1 MKKVSIGIILVFLVV
16 FIQIINLNLFKHEYY
31 LNKYYEKS
39 NIYVYGKS
47 AKRGRI
53 LDVNGKVLVD
63 NIGIKTIYYNK
74 LNKIYAKD
82 EIKIAY
88 ALANILDIE
97 VLDEDVLKKFWLV
110 KNEYGKELVTK
121 EEYKLYKER
130 KINTSDILE
139 LKMKRIDLSS
149 FNLLDKKAAS
159 IYYLMNKDYNY
170 QKKVIKENVTDDEY
184 AQIIESNIKGIT
196 AEVKWERSY
205 LYEDTLKS
213 IFGSVSK
220 IYAEEKEYY
229 LQKGYSLT
237 DEVGVSFLEKEYEKY
252 LQGKKAIYKVNNN
265 NSLKLIRP
273 EEAGNDLYLSIDIA
287 VQLKLEEIVKTE
299 MLKAK
304 EKEKT
309 KYFNDLYIGISN
321 PLNGK
326 IVAVSGMRLIDNKK
340 EYTFSE
346 ITNEIITS
354 SFTVGSVIKGAT
366 ITVGYQN
373 NLINPNKFIND
384 SCVKLEFIPLKCS
397 WKSLGRINDIKA
409 LELSSN
415 YYQYLL
421 AIGLTNKKYVPNMKL
436 NVTKKEFQIYR
447 DTLKEYG
454 LGTNTG
460 IDLPDEFSGVQGSTI
475 ADDLLLN
482 LAIGQYDTYTL
493 PSLIQYINT
502 IANNK
507 KRVELSL
514 LDRVMKNEILIY
526 EKENKV
532 LNEVNL
538 DDVYYERIK
547 LGFNKV
553 LMEGTGRGYIDNKY
567 LPVGKTGT
575 SESFLDTDND
585 GVVDVSTMSLTFVGY
600 APIDNPKYS
609 IAIIAPHIAYKI
621 ADDDYIYRI
630 TRYISKSI
638 TDFLF
643 EKE

>member
-493 PSLIQYINT
+493 LSLIQYINT

-507 KRVELSL
+507 KRIELSL